1 MNALQG
7 CHSQFFGPV
16 DTDLLAIAVVTKSGY
31 SSNLPMFLASLRT
44 QCERTLSV
52 RLPQELKVFAHVA
65 TATFLFILRQNTQN
79 NSDGSRISQRG
90 ANLLFAI
97 IFAKK
102 LHENEKKWTESFA
115 PSRSVSGMSLR
126 PISLRHCNVRPVYPL
141 TLVWCQ

>member
-31 SSNLPMFLASLRT
+31 SSNLPMFLASLRI
-44 QCERTLSV
+44 QCEWTLSV

-102 LHENEKKWTESFA
+102 LHENEKK
-115 PSRSVSGMSLR
+115 MD
-126 PISLRHCNVRPVYPL
+126 
-141 TLVWCQ
+141 